1 MLIGKVQANMKRFRG
16 RKNPPIPLPFPV
28 SPALRLAQLSSGPK
42 FAGVQPFRLKRV
54 QDLRTFAPN
63 VVVGTANELRRFAEQ
78 AASGSLDTSS
88 IDRALVVATHY
99 GTEPLTDLVRVT
111 LWQAFGVPIFELY
124 LGLDNGLLCAECEA
138 HEGWHLAPG
147 VGCTLLDG
155 GEMILSGGG
164 NNGLRTGF
172 TASLDPDPCPCG
184 RSSPRLLDIEQL
196 AARREECYFAASA

>member
-1 MLIGKVQANMKRFRG
+1 MLIRTVQANMKRFRG
-16 RKNPPIPLPFPV
+16 RKNPPIDLPFPV
-28 SPALRLAQLSSGPK
+28 SPTLRLGRLSSGPQ

-63 VVVGTANELRRFAEQ
+63 LIAGSANELRRFAEQ
-78 AASGSLDTSS
+78 AVSSSLDTSS
-88 IDRALVVATHY
+88 IDHALIVITYY
-99 GTEPLTDLVRVT
+99 GTKPLTDLVRVT

-124 LGLDNGLLCAECEA
+124 VGLDNGLLCAECEA

-147 VGCTLLDG
+147 VGCLLLDS

-172 TASLDPDPCPCG
+172 TASLDANPCPCG
-184 RSSPRLLDIEQL
+184 RPSARLLEIEQL
-196 AARREECYFAASA
+196 TRPDARYLAASA

>member
-1 MLIGKVQANMKRFRG
+1 MFIRKAQANMKRFRG
-16 RKNPPIPLPFPV
+16 RKSPPIQLPFPV
-28 SPALRLAQLSSGPK
+28 SPTLRLAQLSSGPK
-42 FAGVQPFRLKRV
+42 FADVQPFRLKRV

-63 VVVGTANELRRFAEQ
+63 VVVGSSSELRRFAEQ
-78 AASGSLDTSS
+78 AVSSSLDTSS
-88 IDRALVVATHY
+88 IDHALVVVTHY
-99 GTEPLTDLVRVT
+99 GTQPLTDLVRVT

-147 VGCTLLDG
+147 VACTWLD

-172 TASLDPDPCPCG
+172 TASLDPNPCPCG
-184 RSSPRLLDIEQL
+184 RPSARLLDIEQPTRSEDRYL
-196 AARREECYFAASA
+196 AASA

>member
-1 MLIGKVQANMKRFRG
+1 MLIRKVRANMRRFHG
-16 RKNPPIPLPFPV
+16 RNTSRIQLPFPV
-28 SPALRLAQLSSGPK
+28 APTLRLGQLSSGPK

-54 QDLRTFAPN
+54 QDLRAFAPN
-63 VVVGTANELRRFAEQ
+63 VVVGSADELRRFAEQ
-78 AASGSLDTSS
+78 AVSRSLDTSS
-88 IDRALVVATHY
+88 IDHALVVVTHY
-99 GTEPLTDLVRVT
+99 GIQPLTDLVRVT

-147 VGCTLLDG
+147 VGCTWID

-172 TASLDPDPCPCG
+172 TATLDPHPCPCG
-184 RSSPRLLDIEQL
+184 RPSPRLLDIEQVADRDARYL
-196 AARREECYFAASA
+196 AVSA

>member
-1 MLIGKVQANMKRFRG
+1 MLIRTVQANMKRFRG
-16 RKNPPIPLPFPV
+16 RKNPPIDLPFPV
-28 SPALRLAQLSSGPK
+28 SPTLRLGQLSSGPH

-63 VVVGTANELRRFAEQ
+63 LIVGSANELRRFAEQ
-78 AASGSLDTSS
+78 AVSSSLDTSS
-88 IDRALVVATHY
+88 IDHALIVITDY
-99 GTEPLTDLVRVT
+99 GAKPLTDLMRVT

-147 VGCTLLDG
+147 VGCLLLDS

-172 TASLDPDPCPCG
+172 TASFDTNPCPCG
-184 RSSPRLLDIEQL
+184 RASARLLDVEQMTRSDAHYL
-196 AARREECYFAASA
+196 AASA